1 MIDGEGQQHMN
12 WKYCRNVSWHWFI
25 LIWSVD
31 VSERTS
37 VPKITHTKT
46 KRTLRARNA
55 KRISYA
61 KMIEMDS
68 EGEEDDS
75 SSDFI
80 MSESDYSTSLGVCI
94 TSRPILVLLHLY
106 IFCMCLFESYYAM
119 IFFFY
124 RFQDQT
130 PERMDDMT
138 SDIEPMHEDGLE
150 TRLPDFNKICK
161 STGIF
166 KLIFNRKHTSHK
178 I

>member
-119 IFFFY
+119 IYFFLPFSGPDARTNGWHDVRY
-124 RFQDQT
+124 WANARGRSRNT
-130 PERMDDMT
+130 P
-138 SDIEPMHEDGLE
+138 
-150 TRLPDFNKICK
+150 TRLQQNLQVHRYI
-161 STGIF
+161 
-166 KLIFNRKHTSHK
+166 
-178 I
+178 